1 MGPPLQMGV
10 SDASCV
16 YIPQFGAMAEDQ
28 LAATIANIMIAV
40 IGILSLL
47 YYGWHAYQSTCG
59 WEEIYVC
66 RYGVVLGFGVRF
78 WRRGPHM
85 HCGA

>member
-1 MGPPLQMGV
+1 MGV
-10 SDASCV
+10 DDASCV
-16 YIPQFGAMAEDQ
+16 YIPDFGAMAEDQ
-28 LAATIANIMIAV
+28 LAATIANIIIAV

-66 RYGVVLGFGVRF
+66 IVECKCCKERLYGGSLGCSKQLA
-78 WRRGPHM
+78 P
-85 HCGA
+85 